1 MSSNEDNDISIPA
14 DQMNDF
20 FFMNEDEE
28 KEKYGQTT
36 KVPESLI
43 SGNIQKQVK
52 VNQVSFENMN
62 FGFLVKNLFFYR
74 VFLQANKLK

>member
-52 VNQVSFENMN
+52 VNQVSFENIN
-62 FGFLVKNLFFYR
+62 LDFEKIYFLSRFFIG
-74 VFLQANKLK
+74 K

>member
-62 FGFLVKNLFFYR
+62 FLVNLFFIAFFYR
-74 VFLQANKLK
+74 QIN